1 MVSVIFWDL
10 FFFLG
15 MSAPDSVS
23 NEQTQNMGCIG
34 NVLVGDFGAPCALRE
49 TGRLVGLDYG
59 LKLRTCFGMLSV
71 FSWKIYVRI
80 SRKRNNPNI
89 PKRMQNFYVAIS
101 WTRKKKEITVHVCVD
116 FLLFIES
123 SKVYFLHF
131 TVHQIAG
138 KGKRICVRT
147 KDKRSKRQRTLVNMP
162 RKRCRKHISRL

>member
-15 MSAPDSVS
+15 MSAPDSIS
-23 NEQTQNMGCIG
+23 NEQTQNMGSIG

-80 SRKRNNPNI
+80 SRIGITRTF
-89 PKRMQNFYVAIS
+89 PKECKIFMSLLAGQE
-101 WTRKKKEITVHVCVD
+101 RKKKSQYMYVLTFCCSSKALRFI
-116 FLLFIES
+116 FSILLFI
-123 SKVYFLHF
+123 
-131 TVHQIAG
+131 
-138 KGKRICVRT
+138 R
-147 KDKRSKRQRTLVNMP
+147 
-162 RKRCRKHISRL
+162 